1 MNEKTQEIRFLIED
15 DLFERNVSV
24 SVSRRVRVN
33 RKQSR
38 ELE

>member
-24 SVSRRVRVN
+24 SVSQRVRVN